1 MEYNELYHYGVKGM
15 KWGVRKAPVRSGRTT
30 TKSKKTKRSFF
41 GFKKNEPTAKTVKTS
56 VTKKEEAPKPK
67 PKTVKDMSDS
77 ELREAINRLK
87 LEEEYNRL
95 SPKQVSTGKSFV
107 DRVATNILLPAGEDV
122 AKQLVK
128 SGMVK
133 MVNDVLD
140 LPDELK
146 VFTNNKKK

>member
-1 MEYNELYHYGVKGM
+1 MAYNELYHYGVKGM
-15 KWGVRKAPVRSGRTT
+15 KWGVRKTPVRSGRTT
-30 TKSKKTKRSFF
+30 SKSKNTKKSFF
-41 GFKKNEPTAKTVKTS
+41 GFKKKEATA
-56 VTKKEEAPKPK
+56 KPK
-67 PKTVKDMSDS
+67 PKTTKKEEISEPKKKSVKDMSDS
-77 ELREAINRLK
+77 ELREAINRLR

-95 SPKQVSTGKSFV
+95 NPKQVSTGKSFV

-133 MVNDVLD
+133 MVNEALD
-140 LPDELK
+140 LDDELK